1 MYGNDLEQEVI
12 WSSEVFRNFLK
23 ETENQSIKDLD
34 IEKRAFEEYQDSLNK
49 MKERILN
56 NPVLKKAFLEMREK
70 AIHDPSFREQVGDG
84 ITDSLIILDI

>member
-23 ETENQSIKDLD
+23 ATENQAAEEINLERK
-34 IEKRAFEEYQDSLNK
+34 AFEEYQDGINK
-49 MKERILN
+49 MREKIIN
-56 NPVLKKAFLEMREK
+56 NPVLKKAFLEMRER